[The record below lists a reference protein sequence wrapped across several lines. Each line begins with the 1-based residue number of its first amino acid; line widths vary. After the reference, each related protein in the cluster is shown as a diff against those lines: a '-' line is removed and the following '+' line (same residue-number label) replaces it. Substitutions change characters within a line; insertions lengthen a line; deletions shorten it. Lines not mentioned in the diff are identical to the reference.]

1 MNIETA
7 RNEIRNP
14 SRITALEI
22 LSEAAI
28 FVVIAAVMVQ
38 LIH

>member
-14 SRITALEI
+14 SSITALEM
-22 LSEAAI
+22 LSEATVL
-28 FVVIAAVMVQ
+28 VVVAVLLVQ

>member
-1 MNIETA
+1 MNTETA

-14 SRITALEI
+14 SRITTLEM
-22 LSEAAI
+22 LSEAAV
-28 FVVIAAVMVQ
+28 FVVIAAVLVQ